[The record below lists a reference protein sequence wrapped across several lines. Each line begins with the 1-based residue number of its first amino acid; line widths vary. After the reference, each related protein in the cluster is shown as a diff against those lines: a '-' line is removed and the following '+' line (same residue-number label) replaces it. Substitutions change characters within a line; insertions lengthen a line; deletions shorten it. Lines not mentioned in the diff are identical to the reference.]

1 MGNSA
6 NQRLKEFRKDL
17 NLNQEEMANSL
28 DLKQGSY
35 SDIER
40 GKVGV
45 SGIITKLM
53 KLYRINPIWLIEG
66 KGEKII
72 ENDEPYITE
81 NGDINE
87 EYDRPD
93 IEFKRKIFDSL
104 DKLEKCE
111 SSEIQKELVSYLK
124 SAIGRF
130 ILENSKLL
138 KENARLKEEVIKIA
152 KKHRD
157 LKRVLNL

>member
-1 MGNSA
+1 MGNSP
-6 NQRLKEFRKDL
+6 NHRLKEFRKDL

-66 KGEKII
+66 TGEKII

-81 NGDINE
+81 NGEINE

-93 IEFKRKIFDSL
+93 LEFKRKIFDSL
-104 DKLEKCE
+104 DKLEKCDDLAG
-111 SSEIQKELVSYLK
+111 QKELVSFLK

-138 KENARLKEEVIKIA
+138 KENSRLKEEVIRMA
-152 KKHRD
+152 KKHQN
-157 LKRVLNL
+157 LKRLLNL